1 MDLVFPSLGWALLP
15 LTWEVLLPISPEQNF
30 FFAEMGPPHHHPG
43 HRMPHPGI
51 NEHPPWAGP
60 QHPDFGP
67 PPHGFNGQ
75 PPHMRRQGPPHINH
89 DDPSL
94 VPNVPYFDLPAGLM
108 APLVKVRPREPWAA
122 LGGSTRRVGPS
133 AHLPENGA
141 PGARFPEAADAA
153 SQARPLHSPL
163 LPDQLVERSLS
174 HEVPAS
180 LGRVLALVL
189 LSKAV
194 SASFLPF
201 PSLPSAGGFAA
212 TEDHPGCV

>member
-1 MDLVFPSLGWALLP
+1 
-15 LTWEVLLPISPEQNF
+15 
-30 FFAEMGPPHHHPG
+30 MGPPHHHPG

-108 APLVKVRPREPWAA
+108 APLVKA
-122 LGGSTRRVGPS
+122 LGS
-133 AHLPENGA
+133 HLV
-141 PGARFPEAADAA
+141 PGLLEGM
-153 SQARPLHSPL
+153 SQEEPPVSCGCQAYREG
-163 LPDQLVERSLS
+163 V
-174 HEVPAS
+174 
-180 LGRVLALVL
+180 AL
-189 LSKAV
+189 
-194 SASFLPF
+194 
-201 PSLPSAGGFAA
+201 
-212 TEDHPGCV
+212 E